1 MFGLLNRTFL
11 RKCPFFLPP
20 PSWEPSIEFEI
31 VYQVEIL
38 YLCCEILFSSMHHQ
52 SSKAYTIIGVC
63 FLMTALFF
71 IFKFG
76 LNVTTQHLDKDG
88 VQVFLSSIV
97 CVLTF
102 YSLSHIVREK
112 EIEGSGYR
120 FWGDFFIQ
128 ILPFIALV
136 ASASIDNRL
145 SWLCAMTAFIG
156 IQACLAMGHDHAVDA
171 AVKRKE
177 EKKERASPFL
187 SGILISNMQRE
198 QLLRIVESMRSFDKD
213 ETTIM
218 RVSSLGKDEW
228 VLSFP
233 QGVSID
239 SFLDTILGVCL
250 DIDDKNH
257 IEYSSGNH
265 NVVGYYQFVEGPMD
279 GKLLMFTC
287 EEEYEFKI
295 IDSQGT
301 CYKDTSPRKRHLRIL
316 RKKKARF
323 TPTDNNGLVFIPVN
337 LKDIINKGSVI
348 KQVRISNLT

>member
-1 MFGLLNRTFL
+1 M
-11 RKCPFFLPP
+11 
-20 PSWEPSIEFEI
+20 
-31 VYQVEIL
+31 YQVEIL

-52 SSKAYTIIGVC
+52 SSKAYTISGVC
-63 FLMTALFF
+63 FLMTVLFF

-76 LNVTTQHLDKDG
+76 LNVTTQHLDKDR

-213 ETTIM
+213 ETTIL

-233 QGVSID
+233 QGVSIE

-257 IEYSSGNH
+257 IEYSSGNQ
-265 NVVGYYQFVEGPMD
+265 NVVGYYQ
-279 GKLLMFTC
+279 
-287 EEEYEFKI
+287 
-295 IDSQGT
+295 
-301 CYKDTSPRKRHLRIL
+301 KD
-316 RKKKARF
+316 
-323 TPTDNNGLVFIPVN
+323 
-337 LKDIINKGSVI
+337 
-348 KQVRISNLT
+348 